1 MKLGFHFSD
10 FTYGATPATL
20 GDQIDDIVTWVD
32 EAGFD
37 RLSVMDHYFQIAQ
50 IGPAEHEMFEAYNL
64 LGYIAAR
71 TSRVRLGVL
80 ATGVTYRNPGY
91 LVKQVTG
98 LDVLSRGRA
107 WLGIGAAWFE
117 REHHGLGIPFP
128 PLAERFERL
137 EETLRIAR
145 QMWSDDNGPFE
156 GKHYQLAET
165 ICSPQPVQQ
174 PHPPVLVAGSGERKT
189 LRLVAEYADGCNV
202 FGNVEHARH
211 LMGVLREHCENAG
224 RDPDEI
230 TKTRLGVVAAAPT
243 HEGAQAKA
251 DFLRR
256 AGMTEE
262 RAATTLMTGDPDELA
277 AQAAAFVDAGIEGL
291 TVTIPDVHDLETV
304 QLVGKALG
312 GVLGS
317 PDA

>member
-80 ATGVTYRNPGY
+80 ATGVTYRHPGY

-107 WLGIGAAWFE
+107 WFGIGAAWFE

-189 LRLVAEYADGCNV
+189 LRLVARYADACNV
-202 FGNVEHARH
+202 SSAQGAEGVERLFGI
-211 LMGVLREHCENAG
+211 LRDHCEAEG
-224 RDPDEI
+224 RDYDSIERTSSTRFDVGAEGEHVNEEVDRLGRLAEAGVQVAMGYVLGCGDPRVREVMA
-230 TKTRLGVVAAAPT
+230 TRLMPQVA
-243 HEGAQAKA
+243 
-251 DFLRR
+251 
-256 AGMTEE
+256 
-262 RAATTLMTGDPDELA
+262 TL
-277 AQAAAFVDAGIEGL
+277 
-291 TVTIPDVHDLETV
+291 
-304 QLVGKALG
+304 
-312 GVLGS
+312 
-317 PDA
+317 